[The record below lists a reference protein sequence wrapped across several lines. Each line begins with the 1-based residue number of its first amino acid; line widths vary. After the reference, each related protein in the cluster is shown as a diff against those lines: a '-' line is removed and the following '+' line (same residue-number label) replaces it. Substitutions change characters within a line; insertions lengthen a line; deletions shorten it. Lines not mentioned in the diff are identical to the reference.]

1 MNRIFRTTVLSAAV
15 LATTLATLPAAA
27 RDRYGRHEQR
37 RPHHERT
44 NSDADLV
51 AVGILGLAV
60 GAIVMGALAQPEPKG
75 PVYRGDPLDDTE
87 FFPPAPPPVNA
98 GASSLEP
105 WSAAAPA
112 SAWRAETASA
122 PTSTD
127 GGFRRPSAAITQTRN
142 GFDRRSSP
150 KRPPGPCP
158 QMKPMSSPSGN
169 SFSLMDRISAA

>member
-15 LATTLATLPAAA
+15 LATTLATLPAEA

-75 PVYRGDPLDDTE
+75 PVYRGDPLDDPE
-87 FFPPAPPPVNA
+87 FFPPAPQPVNA

-105 WSAAAPA
+105 WSAAWYDYCEARYRSFDPD
-112 SAWRAETASA
+112 TG
-122 PTSTD
+122 TYTGYD
-127 GGFRRPSAAITQTRN
+127 GRTRFCVA
-142 GFDRRSSP
+142 G
-150 KRPPGPCP
+150 
-158 QMKPMSSPSGN
+158 
-169 SFSLMDRISAA
+169 